1 METRRR
7 ALAVLAMALVALS
20 TSVHGLGST
29 DGSSISILDIT
40 PPPAQPIGTHVV
52 PPSNHTA
59 VDDVA
64 SPSPNT
70 TEVHAEK
77 DGMGDEPPE
86 PEVVDV
92 ASDKP
97 TTLPGNAERQ
107 KPVVP
112 AGVDSISTSAPTT
125 ESTEVPTPIPSTS
138 NDALQHPKAIK
149 NTEPATLAPTGSEDS
164 AEVTANGTASSKTT
178 APSATSSSSK
188 PALETKTSAPMTTPA
203 PTTPKETTLTTEA
216 PTTLA
221 PTTEAPTTPAPTTTQ
236 IAATNAPTTA
246 SSKATSRP
254 ALRTAAPIGKATVDG
269 GDGLEQGDTTEPAGV
284 LEGDENTV
292 VVNSDARPSNNKNR
306 AIKPTMMYATI
317 GFFGFGVLCV
327 FLILRRRR
335 APTSSSPR
343 HHRPAAPASGTSGT
357 YAKLSNPHDPYDDVD
372 DMDWDEESWDDAAPS
387 TPRRRLSPDAHN
399 PFSRGRPDPSP
410 PMTPLSA
417 PVMETTTS
425 VPVIP
430 VIPPPAPTLAQPI
443 NPFAVKHDVFSEF
456 GMVPQVTTATKT
468 PPTSSS
474 PPKSA
479 LPHSSPPKP
488 TTTAPAT
495 NLFAMEM
502 DDHADASGW
511 DDDEWAN

>member
-7 ALAVLAMALVALS
+7 ALAVVAMALVALS
-20 TSVHGLGST
+20 TSVHGLGSA
-29 DGSSISILDIT
+29 DGSSSSILDIT

-64 SPSPNT
+64 LPSPNT
-70 TEVHAEK
+70 TEAHAEK
-77 DGMGDEPPE
+77 AGMGDEPPA
-86 PEVVDV
+86 PVVVDV
-92 ASDKP
+92 ASDGP

-112 AGVDSISTSAPTT
+112 GEVDSTHTSPT
-125 ESTEVPTPIPSTS
+125 ESTAVPTPIPSTS
-138 NDALQHPKAIK
+138 KNALEHSK
-149 NTEPATLAPTGSEDS
+149 NTEPAILSSSWSEES
-164 AEVTANGTASSKTT
+164 AEITGDGTASSETT
-178 APSATSSSSK
+178 APSATSSTTNV
-188 PALETKTSAPMTTPA
+188 PLQTATSAPTTTPA
-203 PTTPKETTLTTEA
+203 PTTPKETTLAPTTDA
-216 PTTLA
+216 PTTLAPTTEA

-236 IAATNAPTTA
+236 MVTTNAPTTA
-246 SSKATSRP
+246 SKATSRP
-254 ALRTAAPIGKATVDG
+254 ALRTAAPVDG
-269 GDGLEQGDTTEPAGV
+269 GDGLEEGDTTKPAGV

-292 VVNSDARPSNNKNR
+292 VVNNDARPSSNKNR
-306 AIKPTMMYATI
+306 ATKPTMMYATI

-335 APTSSSPR
+335 SPTSSSPR
-343 HHRPAAPASGTSGT
+343 HHRPAAPTAGT
-357 YAKLSNPHDPYDDVD
+357 YAKLANPHDPYDDVD
-372 DMDWDEESWDDAAPS
+372 DMDWDEETWDDDAATS

-410 PMTPLSA
+410 PMTPRSA
-417 PVMETTTS
+417 PVMETTMS
-425 VPVIP
+425 APVIP
-430 VIPPPAPTLAQPI
+430 VLPPPAPTLAQPI
-443 NPFAVKHDVFSEF
+443 NPFAVNHDVFSEF

-474 PPKSA
+474 PPKSQ
-479 LPHSSPPKP
+479 SSPPKP
-488 TTTAPAT
+488 TTTPAT

-511 DDDEWAN
+511 DDDEWAT